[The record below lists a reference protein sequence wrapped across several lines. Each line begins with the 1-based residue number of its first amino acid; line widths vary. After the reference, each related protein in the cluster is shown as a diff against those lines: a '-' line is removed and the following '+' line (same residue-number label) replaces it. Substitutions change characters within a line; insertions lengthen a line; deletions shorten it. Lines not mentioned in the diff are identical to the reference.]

1 MDLGIAS
8 PPVKG
13 VVTDRN
19 FLTKLV
25 CNVLYMHDQMHF
37 SLKYSLFI
45 DFFFCLHLKQR

>member
-1 MDLGIAS
+1 MDLGTS

-13 VVTDRN
+13 VVTEPERN
-19 FLTKLV
+19 FLIKLV

-45 DFFFCLHLKQR
+45 DFFFFFACI